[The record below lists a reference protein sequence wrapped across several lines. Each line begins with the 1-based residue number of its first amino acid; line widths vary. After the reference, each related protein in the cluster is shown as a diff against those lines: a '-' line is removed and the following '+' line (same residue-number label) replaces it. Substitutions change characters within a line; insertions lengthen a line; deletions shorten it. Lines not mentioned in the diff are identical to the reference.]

1 MKQLRRAAAKVAGL
15 FRNKC
20 VEADL
25 SREIAAHL
33 ALMEDELRAQGMT
46 AEEAYMAARRTYGGV
61 EQAKQM
67 HRDER
72 SILWLE
78 QLGQDIRYALRSLA
92 KSPGFTTVA
101 LLSLML
107 GIGASVALFSVVYGV
122 LIAPYPYAKPNE
134 IWSPAILGPHDAA
147 GGLHNW
153 HMYTRRE
160 FLEIGKLPAFSDVMA
175 TAPEPDLLTDA
186 DGGTESYY
194 GVGLTG
200 GAFNFIGVAPL
211 LGRTIQ
217 PYDIHAGGEPNP
229 VVVLTYG
236 FWRRYFNGDAK
247 ALGAKLILNG
257 VPHTVIGVMPPRF
270 GWWTQDSFWLPMNM
284 DLTNES
290 GISVVMRLRPGVSKD
305 AAEQQMNQLNEQ
317 LAVLNPQSYPKGKM
331 RALLMNYM
339 DITAAAGAMQQS
351 LNLLL
356 AAVGLLLLIACVNV
370 ANLQLARMTT
380 RAREMAMRVA
390 IGAGRGRLI
399 RQLLTESVMLSLV
412 GGVLGILFSLAATR
426 MIVALIPP
434 DNIPGEARITTN
446 IYVLLF
452 ALGVSMLTGILFG
465 LAPALRSSRP
475 DLAGVMKEGGSGSGG
490 SARGQAMRGGLVVT
504 EIALSVILLTGASLA
519 IRHFVEVMNTDP
531 GFQPDKTLTLPLNL
545 PPGSYPTLQQRNAFD
560 EELTASVRDLPG
572 VEAVAIG
579 NGGMPY
585 SGRDSTFSVEGRPRV
600 NGQTVTMTLISSN
613 YPRTLGIPV
622 KRGREFTEEEV
633 KDGRQVALINESA
646 AKYWPLGENPV
657 GETMQVDVLATPFRP
672 PTMVAPGISTT
683 VTIVGIIGDTRN
695 GGLENAALPAV
706 YIPYTLIA
714 PPMRQMAIR
723 TYGDP
728 MAIMN
733 AVRQKVRAMDPAIA
747 LGKPMTLEEMMGE
760 EAAQPRFNM
769 ALFGGFA
776 LLGLAL
782 AAIGIYCVIS
792 YNVTQKVHEIGV
804 RMALGASRGN
814 ILRWVLSSA
823 LKIAATGLLI
833 GLAGSFVAQRVM
845 RSYLSGQKSFD
856 VGSLAGV
863 VLVLSA
869 VALMAAWLPAY
880 RAGRLDP
887 MTALRHDA

>member
-1 MKQLRRAAAKVAGL
+1 MGWEKRSERLADEIEAHIELETRENMEAG
-15 FRNKC
+15 
-20 VEADL
+20 
-25 SREIAAHL
+25 
-33 ALMEDELRAQGMT
+33 MEPE
-46 AEEAYMAARRTYGGV
+46 AAR
-61 EQAKQM
+61 QAALRKFGNVLAA
-67 HRDER
+67 RDESR
-72 SILWLE
+72 AVWGWLWAE
-78 QLGQDIRYALRSLA
+78 QLWQDMRYAVRGLL
-92 KSPGFTTVA
+92 KKPGFTMVA

-122 LIAPYPYAKPNE
+122 LISPYPYAKPRE
-134 IWSPAILGPHDAA
+134 IWAPAILGPNDAA
-147 GGLHNW
+147 GGQHNW
-153 HMYTRRE
+153 HNYTRRE
-160 FLEIGKLPAFSDVMA
+160 FLEIQKLPAFSDVMA
-175 TAPEPDLLTDA
+175 TAPEPDLLTDE

-194 GVGLTG
+194 GIGLTG

-217 PYDIHAGGEPNP
+217 PYDIRAGGEPNP

-236 FWRRYFNGDAK
+236 FWRRYFNGSPQ
-247 ALGAKLILNG
+247 ALGKKLILNG

-270 GWWTQDSFWLPMNM
+270 GWWTLVSFWLPMNM
-284 DLTNES
+284 DLTNQS
-290 GISVVMRLRPGVSKD
+290 GIAVIMRLRPGVSKD

-317 LAVLNPQSYPKGKM
+317 LALLNPQQYPKGKM

-399 RQLLTESVMLSLV
+399 RQLLTESVLLSLV
-412 GGVLGILFSLAATR
+412 GGALGVLFSFAATR

-434 DNIPGEARITTN
+434 DSIPGEARITTN
-446 IYVLLF
+446 PYVLLF

-490 SARGQAMRGGLVVT
+490 SARGQAMRGVLVVT

-519 IRHFVEVMNTDP
+519 IRHFVQVMNTDP
-531 GFQPDKTLTLPLNL
+531 GFQPDKTLTLRLNL
-545 PPGSYPTLQQRNAFD
+545 PPGRYPTLEQRNAFD
-560 EELTASVRDLPG
+560 QELTASVRDLPG

-585 SGRDSTFSVEGRPRV
+585 SGGASAFSVEGRPRV
-600 NGQTVTMTLISSN
+600 NGQTVSLALISSD

-622 KRGREFTEEEV
+622 KRGREFSEEEV

-646 AKYWPLGENPV
+646 AKFWPAGENPV
-657 GETMQVDVLATPFRP
+657 GGNIQVDVLATPAKP
-672 PTMVAPGISTT
+672 PTVAAPGISTP

-695 GGLENAALPAV
+695 GGLENATLPVV
-706 YIPYTLIA
+706 YLPYTLIA

-733 AVRQKVRAMDPAIA
+733 AVRQKVRAMDPTIA
-747 LGKPMTLEEMMGE
+747 LGRPMTLGEMMGA

-769 ALFGGFA
+769 ALFSGFA
-776 LLGLAL
+776 LLGLSL

-792 YNVTQKVHEIGV
+792 YNVTERVHEIGV
-804 RMALGASRGN
+804 RMALGASREA
-814 ILRWVLSSA
+814 ILAWVLRA
-823 LKIAATGLLI
+823 AVKIAALGLVI
-833 GLAGSFVAQRVM
+833 GLAGSFAVERIM
-845 RSYLSGQKSFD
+845 RFSVLGKMQFD
-856 VGSLAGV
+856 VGTIAGV
-863 VLVLSA
+863 VAVLSA
-869 VALMAAWLPAY
+869 VALLAAWLPAR
-880 RAGRLDP
+880 RAGKLDP
-887 MTALRHDA
+887 VTALRQDT